1 MKKLNKNYVI
11 EAILVAVAVVAIY
24 SIVQVNVPL
33 TSAAISDV
41 DIGSSVCIYLNNQPI
56 GPCTHNAMMTGG
68 LNWVKT
74 LIGNWSG
81 GGSPVKFITL
91 GNTSTAEDTGGTTL
105 AGQINDCGLAIAE
118 GAYASVGAGNWSLT
132 KQFTVAG
139 CSGGNIVVNT
149 TALYNQSSAPTCASP
164 CMMFAG
170 KNFENPVTLMNGDQ
184 LNITWYIWVT

>member
-1 MKKLNKNYVI
+1 VKKLNKNYII

-33 TSAAISDV
+33 TSAAVSGV

-81 GGSPVKFITL
+81 GGSPVKFIAL
-91 GNTSTAEDTGGTTL
+91 GNTSTAESPADTTL

-118 GAYASVGAGNWSLT
+118 SAYASVGNGNWSMT
-132 KQFTVAG
+132 KQFTVAA
-139 CSGGNIVVNT
+139 CPGGNIVVNT
-149 TALYNQSSAPTCASP
+149 TALYNQTGASCTGA

-170 KNFENPVTLMNGDQ
+170 KNFSNPVTLMNGDQ

>member
-1 MKKLNKNYVI
+1 
-11 EAILVAVAVVAIY
+11 
-24 SIVQVNVPL
+24 
-33 TSAAISDV
+33 
-41 DIGSSVCIYLNNQPI
+41 
-56 GPCTHNAMMTGG
+56 MMTGG

-81 GGSPVKFITL
+81 GGSPVKFIVL
-91 GNTSTAEDTGGTTL
+91 GNTSTAENPADTTL

-118 GAYASVGAGNWSLT
+118 AAYASVGGNGNWSLS

-149 TALYNQSSAPTCASP
+149 TALYNQTGASCTGA

-170 KNFENPVTLMNGDQ
+170 KNFSNPVTLMNGDQ

>member
-1 MKKLNKNYVI
+1 VKKLNKNYVI

-33 TSAAISDV
+33 TSAAVSGV

-56 GPCTHNAMMTGG
+56 GPCTHNAMMDGG
-68 LNWVKT
+68 RDFVKT

-81 GGSPVKFITL
+81 GGNPVKYIAL
-91 GNTSTAEDTGGTTL
+91 GNGSSAESPTSQTTL
-105 AGQINDCGLAIAE
+105 NLEIGDCGLTRAE
-118 GAYASVGAGNWSLT
+118 GAYASVNVGNWSLS

-139 CSGGNIVVNT
+139 CAGGNIVVST
-149 TALYNQSSAPTCASP
+149 TALFNNSATG
-164 CMMFAG
+164 MMFAG
-170 KNFENPVTLMNGDQ
+170 KNFSNNVTLMNGDQ